1 MYAFGADH
9 PLRAPCRT
17 IMDAVG
23 DRRVDATISAE
34 VVQEI
39 LHRYGAIRRP
49 EIGIEIARGA
59 LSLFAPVLPVT
70 HGVIARM
77 PDLVARYAH
86 LTSRDLIHVAT
97 CIEEGIEGIVTTDRG
112 FDAVTE
118 VRRIAPEVLGA

>member
-1 MYAFGADH
+1 
-9 PLRAPCRT
+9 
-17 IMDAVG
+17 MDAVG

-39 LHRYGAIRRP
+39 LHRYVAIRRP

-59 LSLFAPVLPVT
+59 LSLFGPVLPVT
-70 HGVIARM
+70 HGVVARM
-77 PDLVARYAH
+77 PDLVARYPQ